1 MKRFIF
7 IVLAFAFVLY
17 GCENKQIEEQEVHYC
32 ETVNPYDFVGEMHN
46 AGLNAVRDSLTSTKA
61 TISEEQIESFV
72 ASFCEKVFVEDER
85 FSIQNIT
92 KADEYDNST
101 YEEEVVLSEKAEIYC
116 KQILEITESDDY
128 TRVKEQLLEIE
139 DIIVNQS
146 ESFTEYEKALLL
158 CSIAVGKYSSEY
170 WEEYQAGTKS
180 AAGAIVGADV
190 AGALKGIKAHAVE
203 IVICGAIGGVGCGL
217 AAAGRAALGPAVASS
232 AVMGV
237 VQAFNAWF

>member
-1 MKRFIF
+1 MT
-7 IVLAFAFVLY
+7 FAFVLN
-17 GCENKQIEEQEVHYC
+17 GCEIKQVEEQKDYHC
-32 ETVNPYDFVGEMHN
+32 ESINPYDFVGEMHN
-46 AGLNAVRDSLTSTKA
+46 AGLNAIRDSLTSTKA
-61 TISEEQIESFV
+61 TISEDQIKSYV
-72 ASFCEKVFVEDER
+72 AGFCEKVFVEDER
-85 FSIQNIT
+85 FSIHDIT
-92 KADEYDNST
+92 KSDGYDNSI
-101 YEEEVVLSEKAEIYC
+101 YEGDIVLSEIAESYC
-116 KQILEITESDDY
+116 KQILEISESEDY

-139 DIIVNQS
+139 DLIVNQS

-170 WEEYQAGTKS
+170 WEEYQTGTKS

-190 AGALKGIKAHAVE
+190 AGALQGIKAHAVE

-217 AAAGRAALGPAVASS
+217 AAAGRAALGPAVANS